1 MKVTMSK
8 LLKYFAAGVVR
19 YWLMHTDYWQTI
31 SNRVEIATP
40 LNSWKR
46 LTEGVYL
53 YDHDVNPYEGDAFHE
68 SPIMLIVFHFLMKKV
83 PYLLPLIFTIIDLIT
98 AHLLYKTA
106 KSFVAMFKDAQES
119 AKDEVA
125 EESKGMLLQD
135 TDLAEVP
142 NYVLSVYLFNP
153 YSVLNCVGMTTTVVQ
168 NVLVTGAL
176 WSAAGSQQVLACLC
190 LALATHQALYP
201 VLLIVPISLLLA
213 DMKKG
218 CNKCSYIRTLLI
230 FVLCWGFLTYI
241 SAFIMDGSYDYL
253 NNTYGLILTIPNL
266 KPNIG
271 LFWYFFTEMFEHFRL
286 LFICAFQINALA
298 LYIIPLTLRFKK
310 EPVLLAT
317 VLIALSTIFRSYP
330 CVGDVGFYLALLP
343 LWKHLFSFMQQK
355 FIVGCAFIITSAL
368 GPTVWHLWIYSGSAN
383 ANFFFGVTL
392 SFATAQIFLITD
404 LLFAYIKREFTLK
417 HGTSRDIDGR
427 PAKLVLR

>member
-1 MKVTMSK
+1 MAII
-8 LLKYFAAGVVR
+8 LKYLVAGLVR
-19 YWLMHTDYWQTI
+19 FWLIHTDYWQTI

-46 LTEGVYL
+46 LIEGVYL
-53 YDHDVNPYEGDAFHE
+53 FDHGINPYEGDSFHE
-68 SPIMLIVFHFLMKKV
+68 SPIMLFVFHILLKKV
-83 PYLLPLIFTIIDLIT
+83 PYLLPVIFTFLDVFT
-98 AHLLYKTA
+98 AHVLYKTSKA
-106 KSFVAMFKDAQES
+106 IIRIFKDSQES
-119 AKDEVA
+119 NKDDVS
-125 EESKGMLLQD
+125 EESKTMLLSESQ
-135 TDLAEVP
+135 LNEVP
-142 NYVLSVYLFNP
+142 GHVLALYLFNP
-153 YSVLNCVGMTTTVVQ
+153 YSVLNCVGMTTTVIQ
-168 NVLVTGAL
+168 NLTLAISLWGATN
-176 WSAAGSQQVLACLC
+176 GQRVLACAFI
-190 LALATHQALYP
+190 ALATHQALYP
-201 VLLIVPISLLLA
+201 ILLIVPISILLA
-213 DMKKG
+213 NVNKG
-218 CNKCSYIRTLLI
+218 CNKCSYIRTLLV
-230 FVLCWGFLTYI
+230 FVLCWGFLIFI
-241 SAFIMDGSYDYL
+241 SAFIMDGSYNYVY
-253 NNTYGLILTIPNL
+253 NTYGFILSVPDL

-286 LFICAFQINALA
+286 LFVCAFQINALA
-298 LYIIPLTLRFKK
+298 LYVVPLTLRFHK

-417 HGTSRDIDGR
+417 HGSSRQIDGK